1 MWSLLAASPNLNY
14 PQNLPRQ
21 SMRFR
26 CLPPAN
32 CILSKN
38 RKTAGLYR
46 QAAFSAIVALIILHH
61 DLISIWSRSDSIWSH
76 NLKVIWFQLDASGII
91 LSRTSTRSVCMKA
104 CANTLSRFYSGSHN
118 CFPALKRALGIH
130 KNAFMSLQHCLSF
143 PDPWSSFN
151 YA

>member
-61 DLISIWSRSDSIWSH
+61 DLISIWPLDLITRSESDLISTWLRSDHTIWSH
-76 NLKVIWFQLDASGII
+76 DLISIWLRSDLTIWFDLISQSESDLISAWCVRHH
-91 LSRTSTRSVCMKA
+91 LV
-104 CANTLSRFYSGSHN
+104 
-118 CFPALKRALGIH
+118 
-130 KNAFMSLQHCLSF
+130 
-143 PDPWSSFN
+143 PDFHSIRLYEGMRQ
-151 YA
+151 YAVPLL